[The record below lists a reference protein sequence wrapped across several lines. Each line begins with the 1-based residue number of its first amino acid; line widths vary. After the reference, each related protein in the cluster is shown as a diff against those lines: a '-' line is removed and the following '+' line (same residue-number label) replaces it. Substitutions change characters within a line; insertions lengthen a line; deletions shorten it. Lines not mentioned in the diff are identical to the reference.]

1 MAFSR
6 VRTILA
12 CWCSARPSPPRAFI
26 ATAGTRT
33 PDGCFSLVPGL
44 WEMSR
49 HLRNYGFVL
58 STFRNP
64 FGANSGV
71 RSGFPTGRALGL
83 WSPTSTPVPGSGCAP
98 PTRQVVA
105 GSGPACEREARLLA
119 SLRPEIRSPREG
131 GLASRSRTESQ
142 ERPPRRPV
150 RNSPLPPPSPS
161 PRPPV
166 RRWSRWRPGP
176 QMEPTTKPQP
186 GHPLQVK
193 PSMLAHASHR
203 RGLLCHV
210 VVRLCSSF
218 FSGAKLAV
226 RGILDG

>member
-1 MAFSR
+1 MAGTHLPLSSSLSLPPALSLFHAPSLSVCETRPHFLPSWIRPCRSSGTMPMAFSR

-64 FGANSGV
+64 FGANPGV

-119 SLRPEIRSPREG
+119 SLRPETLSPREG
-131 GLASRSRTESQ
+131 RLASRSRTEFQ

-166 RRWSRWRPGP
+166 RRWSR
-176 QMEPTTKPQP
+176 
-186 GHPLQVK
+186 
-193 PSMLAHASHR
+193 
-203 RGLLCHV
+203 
-210 VVRLCSSF
+210 
-218 FSGAKLAV
+218 
-226 RGILDG
+226 